1 MLRARYQPLRISPET
16 IMADLA
22 ALRRGFSCHPSLLNS
37 GGQRVHVLRKQHD
50 LPYLTVRQR
59 LAEGGHSGK
68 ANAVSNL
75 PVSFSLRI
83 ILYTILG
90 KLWWVRC

>member
-1 MLRARYQPLRISPET
+1 M
-16 IMADLA
+16 
-22 ALRRGFSCHPSLLNS
+22 
-37 GGQRVHVLRKQHD
+37 LRKQHD